1 VMLAIYVTFL
11 TAMMLLTWRSRA
23 VIWAFCVSWL
33 FSCLPITLG
42 LIEFPYLRDT
52 SNSLTWF
59 LCVNAL
65 AFFFGVML
73 FRLQMKAR
81 MPRRV
86 TSAPEYQESTSDLR
100 LTKILWFVSL
110 LGTFL
115 VLVDFFISGGAST
128 SGLGEL
134 RENVTSKESATIFG
148 QLGSLLTWPGLYV
161 YFFALTTK
169 RRLGRFTSL
178 WLLGAAIMYFVPA
191 VLTAG
196 RQATFQLVIIT
207 FMAYMFNIHRGRYGS
222 RSKNLL
228 TILTIVSVAATYML
242 YIAVAR
248 VEIWTTSTKE
258 DILVALF
265 NFRIS
270 NGLDYTLSFLPLPLR
285 SAIVEGILYFSHTP
299 ALLETFLERVEDVR
313 FYGANS
319 QPFVFRRI
327 LFLTGIDP
335 ASAYTYK
342 VALLDNSGLVGVG
355 WSTAY
360 SGLILDF
367 GRIGV
372 AVSMFVLGAAGQIA
386 WNIEQSRRSVD
397 AKFLYVII
405 ILNIVYLPTSI
416 GISDT
421 NVFLCLLF
429 IILKVLFFRPL
440 PNVHGP
446 AASLPN
452 TGTLTVFEHPKINL
466 VRSS

>member
-1 VMLAIYVTFL
+1 MLAFYVTLL
-11 TAMMLLTWRSRA
+11 TIMMLLTWRSRA
-23 VIWAFCVSWL
+23 VVWAFCVSWL

-59 LCVNAL
+59 LCANAL
-65 AFFFGVML
+65 AFFFGAML
-73 FRLQMKAR
+73 LRLQMGASI
-81 MPRRV
+81 PRRP
-86 TSAPEYQESTSDLR
+86 SINSEFRESTSDLR
-100 LTKILWFVSL
+100 LAKILWFFSL

-115 VLVDFFISGGAST
+115 VLIDFFISGGASA

-148 QLGSLLTWPGLYV
+148 QIGSLLTWPGLYV

-169 RRLGRFTSL
+169 RRISRGVSL
-178 WLLGAAIMYFVPA
+178 WLLSAAILYFVPA

-196 RQATFQLVIIT
+196 RQAAFQLIIIT
-207 FMAYMFNIHRGRYGS
+207 FLGYMFNINRRNIEPK
-222 RSKNLL
+222 RKNLL
-228 TILTIVSVAATYML
+228 VILTIFGVAATYML

-248 VEIWTTSTKE
+248 VEIWTITTKE

-270 NGLDYTLSFLPLPLR
+270 NGLDYFLSFFPVTLR
-285 SAIVEGILYFSHTP
+285 SAVVEGLLYFSHTP
-299 ALLETFLERVEDVR
+299 ALLDNFLERVEDVR
-313 FYGANS
+313 FYGANT

-327 LFLTGIDP
+327 LPLTGIDP
-335 ASAYTYK
+335 ASAYSYK
-342 VALLDNSGLVGVG
+342 VALLDSSGLVGVG

-360 SGLILDF
+360 SGLMLDF
-367 GRIGV
+367 GRTGV
-372 AVSMFVLGAAGQIA
+372 AVAMFVLGAASQIA
-386 WNIEQSRRSVD
+386 WNVEQSRRSVD
-397 AKFLYVII
+397 TKFLYVIML
-405 ILNIVYLPTSI
+405 LNIVYLPTSI

-440 PNVHGP
+440 PNDSVH
-446 AASLPN
+446 AASTLN
-452 TGTLTVFEHPKINL
+452 AETLTGLGQPK
-466 VRSS
+466 RSLRG